1 MVHTKMLF
9 PLGHDPPSGRYRTY
23 GGTYLVI
30 EQDRRTWNQNTHLD
44 VAYSMKSP
52 FQFSRFTRTIG
63 SSAHRLRPVVTAHGV
78 SSGMNAFSSPLDPV
92 KTRRIH
98 TGDSSLS
105 RVSGHTPET
114 IEYEVDHLV
123 IGAGVVG
130 LAVAERLAARGSG
143 STLLVDKNPGTG
155 QETSEVIHAGLYYP
169 TDSLKTRL
177 CIRGSEMMYDLC
189 EKYNIGHHQTTKWV
203 VGQNDEELTYLESL
217 SKKAQGLLLPT
228 KRMPGPP
235 TFMLTRKQMLAQE
248 PHVQGKAALVSPRTG
263 IVDVH
268 GLMQLLETR
277 IQHHGGDL
285 ALQCEVTGLE
295 RLGPGGSKTADLK
308 DTSDHS
314 TSAGAFKVTMNTPSG
329 PVTVKAATVVNSAGL
344 HADKID
350 NMLHT
355 RSGAVEE
362 FDRDVDDD
370 ASALK
375 PYKLH
380 YCKGHYYGYAGP
392 ALVSRLIYPVPYKN
406 LAGLGTHVTLD
417 LAGRM
422 RFGPD
427 IEYID
432 RLDDYSM
439 DPATV
444 GSSLAMETVTK
455 VIQTYLPAIKPSSL
469 YADYAGIR
477 PKLAGPGE
485 PFRDF
490 FIQQC
495 SGYVSLGGIESP
507 GLTSSLAIAEYVED
521 LLY

>member
-1 MVHTKMLF
+1 
-9 PLGHDPPSGRYRTY
+9 
-23 GGTYLVI
+23 
-30 EQDRRTWNQNTHLD
+30 
-44 VAYSMKSP
+44 MKSP
-52 FQFSRFTRTIG
+52 MEPSRFIKTIG
-63 SSAHRLRPVVTAHGV
+63 SNVNRLRPLAAAHGA
-78 SSGMNAFSSPLDPV
+78 SSGMKASMAAMMHM
-92 KTRRIH
+92 KRRRFH
-98 TGDSSLS
+98 TAQASLSSLS
-105 RVSGHTPET
+105 GHTAEPF
-114 IEYEVDHLV
+114 EYEVDHLV

-130 LAVAERLAARGSG
+130 LAIAERLAARGSG

-155 QETSEVIHAGLYYP
+155 QETSSRNSEVIHAGLYYP
-169 TDSLKTRL
+169 DDSLKTRL

-203 VGQNDEELTYLESL
+203 VGQNDQELTYLEGL
-217 SKKAQGLLLPT
+217 SKKAQGLLQPT

-248 PHVQGKAALVSPRTG
+248 PHVHGKAALVSPRTG

-268 GLMQLLETR
+268 ELMQLLETR

-285 ALQCEVTGLE
+285 ALQCEVTSLE
-295 RLGPGGSKTADLK
+295 RLGPDGSKTVDLK
-308 DTSDHS
+308 NDSGLS
-314 TSAGAFKVTMNTPSG
+314 TSASAFRVKMNTPSG

-350 NMLHT
+350 RMLNT
-355 RSGAVEE
+355 RPESVGKI
-362 FDRDVDDD
+362 DWDVDDD

-375 PYKLH
+375 PFKLH
-380 YCKGHYYGYAGP
+380 YCKGHYYGYSGP

-427 IEYID
+427 IQYVD
-432 RLDDYSM
+432 DLGDYSM

-444 GSSLAMETVTK
+444 GSPLAMETVSK
-455 VIQTYLPAIKPSSL
+455 VIQTYLPAVKVSSL
-469 YADYAGIR
+469 YPDYAGIR

-490 FIQQC
+490 LIQQH

>member
-1 MVHTKMLF
+1 
-9 PLGHDPPSGRYRTY
+9 
-23 GGTYLVI
+23 
-30 EQDRRTWNQNTHLD
+30 
-44 VAYSMKSP
+44 MKSP
-52 FQFSRFTRTIG
+52 FEFSRFTRTIG

-78 SSGMNAFSSPLDPV
+78 SSGMKAFLSPLDPV

-98 TGDSSLS
+98 TSDSSLS

-155 QETSEVIHAGLYYP
+155 QETSSRNSEVIHAGLYYP

-217 SKKAQGLLLPT
+217 SKKAQGLLVPT

-308 DTSDHS
+308 DASDHS
-314 TSAGAFKVTMNTPSG
+314 TSGGAFRVTMNTPSG

-355 RSGAVEE
+355 RSGAVKE

-370 ASALK
+370 ASTLK

-380 YCKGHYYGYAGP
+380 YCKGHYYGYSGP

-444 GSSLAMETVTK
+444 GSPLAMETVTK